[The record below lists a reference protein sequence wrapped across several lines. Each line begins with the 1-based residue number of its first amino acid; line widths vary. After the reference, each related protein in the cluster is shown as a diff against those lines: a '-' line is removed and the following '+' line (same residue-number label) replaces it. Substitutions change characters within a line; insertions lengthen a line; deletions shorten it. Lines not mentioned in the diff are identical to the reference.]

1 MFLRAALSRSYKLNP
16 FTSLRSLTHTFPKA
30 VPSRVTSEIPPVSQ
44 SADGLSPMKLSVLK
58 RVTRKK
64 RMLDATTTLNQ
75 QREEQFLNVS
85 ALATADWYDL
95 EQLKQR
101 FLSSSSAFQLVT
113 ISDAINDVLCIQIR
127 SNAPTIPIGSSSSS
141 EAFIF
146 DDGAVVFWNVKQEDE
161 RTLLKQVTSNHCFS
175 CLAASSTC
183 LMR

>member
-1 MFLRAALSRSYKLNP
+1 MFLRAALNGSYKLNP
-16 FTSLRSLTHTFPKA
+16 FTSLRSLAHTFPKA
-30 VPSRVTSEIPPVSQ
+30 APSRVISEVPPVSQ

-75 QREEQFLNVS
+75 REEQFFNVS
-85 ALATADWYDL
+85 AVATADWYDL

-101 FLSSSSAFQLVT
+101 FLSASSAFQLVT

-127 SNAPTIPIGSSSSS
+127 SNAPTSPIGSGSS

-161 RTLLKQVTSNHCFS
+161 RTLLKQVTRKRYSP
-175 CLAASSTC
+175 A
-183 LMR
+183 